1 MYALKPIL
9 KPVEVDLPSCMYSMK
24 PFIGSAGQ
32 QCGTVSQNSVF
43 MDNLTEKLNALFLQ
57 NDQETLQLL
66 AAKQEKV
73 LKQLA
78 ELREQL
84 VSMKTELKLC
94 SKPAQPSAGAGSAT
108 KSAAKVDSKPQKIE
122 PINLSYLQDFVVNA
136 CPTNI
141 PYGLLALKK
150 LWINRLNL
158 QVECFTHSTVPKL
171 SEEALLFQ
179 KVITSLEPKIENLP
193 RLKVTLIWKNVGTY
207 TEMITSPTA
216 YVPICG
222 EVNMLRFLSRCG
234 PSEFNYERQDDLTE
248 ADSILDTCYLLINQ
262 QNVKDK
268 KQVLKT
274 LSSKLGKVSCFG
286 GSGTISLCDI
296 AATSAIKQ
304 VQQVLAKDIN
314 PNMAKLVTRVS
325 AEIGA

>member
-9 KPVEVDLPSCMYSMK
+9 KPVEVDLPSCMYQIK
-24 PFIGSAGQ
+24 PVIGNGVVKSSAAAQ
-32 QCGTVSQNSVF
+32 YS
-43 MDNLTEKLNALFLQ
+43 

-66 AAKQEKV
+66 AEKQEKV

-78 ELREQL
+78 DLREQL

-94 SKPAQPSAGAGSAT
+94 NKPAQPTSGST
-108 KSAAKVDSKPQKIE
+108 SKKSEAKANAKPQKIE

-136 CPTNI
+136 CPENI

-171 SEEALLFQ
+171 SEEALHFQ
-179 KVITSLEPKIENLP
+179 KVITSLEPKVENLP
-193 RLKVTLIWKNVGTY
+193 RIKVTLIWKNVGTY

-222 EVNMLRFLSRCG
+222 EVNILRFLSRCG
-234 PSEFNYERQDDLTE
+234 PNEFNYERQDDHAE
-248 ADSILDTCYLLINQ
+248 ADSILDTCYLLINK

-274 LSSKLGKVSCFG
+274 LNSKLGKVSCFG
-286 GSGTISLCDI
+286 GGPISLCDI

-325 AEIGA
+325 EEIGV

>member
-9 KPVEVDLPSCMYSMK
+9 KPVEVDLPSCMYPMK
-24 PFIGSAGQ
+24 PVIGSASVV
-32 QCGTVSQNSVF
+32 TPSASQNSS
-43 MDNLTEKLNALFLQ
+43 
-57 NDQETLQLL
+57 DQETLQLL

-94 SKPAQPSAGAGSAT
+94 STPAQPSAVGSGTTKAG
-108 KSAAKVDSKPQKIE
+108 AKVDAKPQKIE

-136 CPTNI
+136 CPENI

-171 SEEALLFQ
+171 SDEALHFQ
-179 KVITSLEPKIENLP
+179 KVITSLEPKVETLP
-193 RLKVTLIWKNVGTY
+193 RIKVTLIWKNVGTY

-222 EVNMLRFLSRCG
+222 EVNILRFLSRCG
-234 PSEFNYERQDDLTE
+234 PNEFNYERQDDLTE
-248 ADSILDTCYLLINQ
+248 ADSILDTCYLLINK

-274 LSSKLGKVSCFG
+274 LNSKLGKVPCFG
-286 GSGTISLCDI
+286 AAGQISLCDI

-325 AEIGA
+325 AEIGV

>member
-1 MYALKPIL
+1 MYSLKPIL
-9 KPVEVDLPSCMYSMK
+9 KPVEVELPSCMYSIK
-24 PFIGSAGQ
+24 PVIGSGSVVKSTA
-32 QCGTVSQNSVF
+32 SQNS
-43 MDNLTEKLNALFLQ
+43 

-94 SKPAQPSAGAGSAT
+94 SKPAQPATAAVGSETTKAGT
-108 KSAAKVDSKPQKIE
+108 KVDTKPQKIE

-136 CPTNI
+136 CPENI

-158 QVECFTHSTVPKL
+158 HVECFTHSTVPKL
-171 SEEALLFQ
+171 SEEALHFQ
-179 KVITSLEPKIENLP
+179 KVITSLEPKVETLP
-193 RLKVTLIWKNVGTY
+193 RIKVTLIWKNVGTY

-222 EVNMLRFLSRCG
+222 EVNILRFLSRCG
-234 PSEFNYERQDDLTE
+234 PNEFNYEHQNDLIE
-248 ADSILDTCYLLINQ
+248 ADSILDACYLLINK

-274 LSSKLGKVSCFG
+274 LNSKLGKVPCFG
-286 GSGTISLCDI
+286 GAGQISLCDI

-304 VQQVLAKDIN
+304 VQQVLGKDIN
-314 PNMAKLVTRVS
+314 PSMAKLVTRVS
-325 AEIGA
+325 AEIGV